1 MEVVRAQYSINSAY
15 EESREGLSQLS
26 HLTPV
31 NGKNN
36 RFNRKLS
43 PNSCFVLC
51 IDQSSSLFSIP
62 GSYEFEMTSTQRYRF
77 TLCTHMHIYMY
88 YTCFI

>member
-1 MEVVRAQYSINSAY
+1 MEVLRAQYSIDSAY

-36 RFNRKLS
+36 ILNKKLS
-43 PNSCFVLC
+43 HNHEP
-51 IDQSSSLFSIP
+51 
-62 GSYEFEMTSTQRYRF
+62 R
-77 TLCTHMHIYMY
+77 
-88 YTCFI
+88 